1 MPRIYV
7 GTYGAYNSGSLKG
20 AWLDLEDY
28 DDHADFMRACRELHS
43 DESDP
48 EMMFQD
54 FEGIP
59 REFVGECHI
68 KPEFWDY
75 MNSDVPDGVKEA
87 YMYLFDEWNEE
98 QCQGSY
104 IGEFDNRT
112 KLAEYLVDEQGLLGE
127 IPESMQYYFD
137 YGAYGRDLELGGD
150 IRGHYGYYF
159 WANY

>member
-1 MPRIYV
+1 MSKIFCS
-7 GTYGAYNSGSLKG
+7 TYKKYSEGSIKG
-20 AWLDLEDY
+20 QWLDLEDY

-48 EMMFQD
+48 EMMFPD

-59 REFVGECHI
+59 REFVGGCWI

-75 MNSDVPDGVKEA
+75 MNSDVDDDVKA
-87 YMYLFDEWNEE
+87 AFMYLFDEWDEE
-98 QCQGSY
+98 WCEGSY

-112 KLAEYLVDEQGLLGE
+112 KLAEHLVDERGVLGE

-137 YGAYGRDLELGGD
+137 YEAYGQDLELGGD
-150 IRGHYGYYF
+150 VSEHNHHYF